1 MIGDR
6 KSEFK
11 LKIKGKS
18 EEKVRGYDARD
29 VSLSHPR
36 DCKPSLLLTRKLG
49 LESPTYVS
57 AHTQDDFFLRLACRS
72 GRRYAI
78 ASGGLP

>member
-49 LESPTYVS
+49 LGLSTPGVTILLELGPCQI
-57 AHTQDDFFLRLACRS
+57 TQ
-72 GRRYAI
+72 
-78 ASGGLP
+78 

>member
-6 KSEFK
+6 KSEFN

-18 EEKVRGYDARD
+18 EKKVRGYDACD
-29 VSLSHPR
+29 VSPSHPS

-49 LESPTYVS
+49 L
-57 AHTQDDFFLRLACRS
+57 AHVW
-72 GRRYAI
+72 GG
-78 ASGGLP
+78 AS